1 MSTYKYQR
9 VLLKLSGEALMGDQ
23 AFGIDP
29 KVPQRLAEEIKP
41 VWEDG
46 VQVAVVVGGGNIF
59 RGIQGAAAGMD
70 RAQGDNMGMLAT
82 VINALSL
89 QDCFERNG
97 MDCRVMSAIEMHQ
110 VCETYIR
117 RRAIRHLEKGRIV
130 IFAAGTG
137 NPYFTTDTAAALRA
151 CEIDAEVLMK
161 ATKVDGIYDA
171 DPVTHPEA
179 TKFDTITYKEVLA
192 RDLKVMDAT
201 ATALCH
207 DNKMPIMVFDMGQ
220 DGVFMSALT
229 GENVGTTVIEEEQAY
244 TDKAKQH
251 MDKCLEAL
259 QANFSRVRTG
269 RANPHILD
277 PIKVDYYGQPT
288 PITQLAG
295 VKVPEASMM
304 VIEPWDKTALRSIE
318 KAIEASDLGITPSND
333 GVSIRLPFPKPTEER
348 RRELARECKDI
359 AEEAR
364 VSIRNVRR
372 DTNNKLDRDEEL
384 SEDEVSREKKAVQ
397 KLTDDYVKRVDAMLK
412 EKTAE
417 VMEI

>member
-1 MSTYKYQR
+1 MSQ
-9 VLLKLSGEALMGDQ
+9 
-23 AFGIDP
+23 
-29 KVPQRLAEEIKP
+29 
-41 VWEDG
+41 
-46 VQVAVVVGGGNIF
+46 
-59 RGIQGAAAGMD
+59 
-70 RAQGDNMGMLAT
+70 
-82 VINALSL
+82 
-89 QDCFERNG
+89 
-97 MDCRVMSAIEMHQ
+97 
-110 VCETYIR
+110 
-117 RRAIRHLEKGRIV
+117 
-130 IFAAGTG
+130 
-137 NPYFTTDTAAALRA
+137 
-151 CEIDAEVLMK
+151 
-161 ATKVDGIYDA
+161 
-171 DPVTHPEA
+171 
-179 TKFDTITYKEVLA
+179 
-192 RDLKVMDAT
+192 
-201 ATALCH
+201 
-207 DNKMPIMVFDMGQ
+207 
-220 DGVFMSALT
+220 
-229 GENVGTTVIEEEQAY
+229 Y
-244 TDKAKQH
+244 TDKAKKH

-295 VKVPEASMM
+295 VKVPS
-304 VIEPWDKTALRSIE
+304 ALRSIE

-333 GVSIRLPFPKPTEER
+333 GATIRLPFPKPTEER

>member
-1 MSTYKYQR
+1 MSQ
-9 VLLKLSGEALMGDQ
+9 
-23 AFGIDP
+23 
-29 KVPQRLAEEIKP
+29 
-41 VWEDG
+41 
-46 VQVAVVVGGGNIF
+46 
-59 RGIQGAAAGMD
+59 
-70 RAQGDNMGMLAT
+70 
-82 VINALSL
+82 
-89 QDCFERNG
+89 
-97 MDCRVMSAIEMHQ
+97 
-110 VCETYIR
+110 
-117 RRAIRHLEKGRIV
+117 
-130 IFAAGTG
+130 
-137 NPYFTTDTAAALRA
+137 
-151 CEIDAEVLMK
+151 
-161 ATKVDGIYDA
+161 
-171 DPVTHPEA
+171 
-179 TKFDTITYKEVLA
+179 
-192 RDLKVMDAT
+192 
-201 ATALCH
+201 
-207 DNKMPIMVFDMGQ
+207 
-220 DGVFMSALT
+220 
-229 GENVGTTVIEEEQAY
+229 Y
-244 TDKAKQH
+244 TDKATQH
-251 MDKCLEAL
+251 MDKGLEAL
-259 QANFSRVRTG
+259 QANFPRDRTG

-372 DTNNKLDRDEEL
+372 DTNNKLDRDEGL